1 MSRRAW
7 IGAALFAAV
16 AALLVSLASCG
27 SAPKPHGSD
36 SMLNIYAG
44 EAMGSGVY
52 IGNGMVVT
60 AAHVVAHV
68 GPGAEVKLKTDDG
81 REISGEVAWLAPKY
95 DVALVRVKTIENV
108 ASADLACRYPVVGE
122 PVVVDGN
129 PVMLKFMRTWGRV
142 SSARIETVGDWKE
155 AFVVDATIAPGVSGG
170 PVFDHTHRVLGII
183 VGEPQLRGMGVF
195 DYAIAVPSSTICTL
209 LGRKVS

>member
-7 IGAALFAAV
+7 IGAAIAAAFVV
-16 AALLVSLASCG
+16 AFLVTCS
-27 SAPKPHGSD
+27 SAPPPPQKSGP
-36 SMLNIYAG
+36 MLLIRAG
-44 EAMGSGVY
+44 DALGSGVY

-68 GPGAEVKLKTDDG
+68 GAGAEVKLKTDDG

-108 ASADLACRYPVVGE
+108 ASADLACRYPIVGE

-142 SSARIETVGDWKE
+142 SSAKIETVGDWKE